1 MWKFQYYNEFI
12 RQYKKLGS
20 QRQERVNKAL
30 ADLEDCNSDP
40 KTKGVYKSS
49 LNVYA
54 YELGQNDR
62 IIFDIDYENQQIML
76 LRVGDHKMSYGKD

>member
-1 MWKFQYYNEFI
+1 M
-12 RQYKKLGS
+12 QYKNLGS
-20 QRQERVNKAL
+20 QRQERVKKAL
-30 ADLEDCNSDP
+30 ADLEDCKSDP

-62 IIFDIDYENQQIML
+62 IIFHIDYENEQIML